1 MSKNEG
7 TQKWEES
14 DFPILCSSCLG
25 PNPALRMTRQSFGQA
40 CKVCSKPHTLFRW
53 APGSGL
59 KFRRTEIC
67 GLCAKLKGVCQSCM
81 LDLKYGLPVQVR
93 DAVLGIS
100 ETVPRQEVNR
110 EYYMALNA
118 QKLAKGTAAF
128 GLIDYEGVDPAGKA
142 ILSDLAE
149 RVKAGA
155 FQDPALVKR
164 NLAPVCTFY
173 AKGACSRGEACPF
186 RHELSTESV
195 QSAKSYHARYYG
207 EDDWVANRM
216 MESLLPAVKQ
226 ERTKDGTDRT
236 VTALQI
242 GRSSL
247 TSAQIEGYFG
257 GFGRVARV
265 IRPDANAPGI
275 IEFATRADAEAA
287 AHACLGQ
294 INIEGIPVR
303 ISWAKVRTTGG
314 VNKGDGKPGDPVEAR
329 NEASPVK
336 RTIEEEKTAAAAAEP
351 VEEEP
356 SAKIEDTP
364 VETAAPKRKRKRSVK

>member
-93 DAVLGIS
+93 DAVLGIK
-100 ETVPRQEVNR
+100 EAVPRQEVNR
-110 EYYMALNA
+110 EYYMALHA
-118 QKLAKGTAAF
+118 QRLAKGTASF
-128 GLIDYEGVDPAGKA
+128 GLIDYEGVDPVGKA

-149 RVKAGA
+149 KVKAGA
-155 FQDPALVKR
+155 FQDPALAKR

-173 AKGACSRGEACPF
+173 AKGTCNRGEACPF

-216 MESLLPAVKQ
+216 METLVPGAKE
-226 ERTKDGTDRT
+226 ERSRVSDSNA
-236 VTALQI
+236 TALQI
-242 GRSSL
+242 SRSALSD
-247 TSAQIEGYFG
+247 AQLEAYFG

-265 IRPDANAPGI
+265 IRSGGGDAAGI
-275 IEFATRADAEAA
+275 IEFASRADAEAA

-294 INIEGIPVR
+294 ISIEGVPVR
-303 ISWAKVRTTGG
+303 ISWAKVRKSGG
-314 VNKGDGKPGDPVEAR
+314 KGGDRPGGQHKEVEGEQQPVGPKE
-329 NEASPVK
+329 EEEPASPVK
-336 RTIEEEKTAAAAAEP
+336 RTVPEARPAEASAEP
-351 VEEEP
+351 AEN
-356 SAKIEDTP
+356 A
-364 VETAAPKRKRKRSVK
+364 AAPKRKRKRSVG